1 MEKIDRLTTAA
12 GPGNNLNEVKSL
24 IENDRVDINSKDTVN
39 KSFSFF
45 LYFILFY
52 FSMETQLYIL
62 PVVMEDY
69 QLLNI

>member
-1 MEKIDRLTTAA
+1 MDKINRFIDAA
-12 GPGNNLNEVKSL
+12 GNGNNLNEVKSL
-24 IENDRVDINSKDTVN
+24 VENDGVDINSQNMVN

-52 FSMETQLYIL
+52 FSMDPQHYIV